1 MADEIQEAPEKK
13 ETFWQKLTSNYTFA
27 GIVFAA
33 GVICAILFIQFTDVD
48 WNNLITRIVGVGVV
62 FIVYMAYKF
71 LHAGTK
77 VKDEKVIATEP
88 IALAIE
94 HGLFALAVA
103 WVWANAA

>member
-1 MADEIQEAPEKK
+1 MAEEQVQGVK
-13 ETFWQKLTSNYTFA
+13 ETFWQKITNNYTFV
-27 GIVFAA
+27 GIIFTA
-33 GVICAILFIQFTDVD
+33 GVLSAILFIQFTSVD

-62 FIVYMAYKF
+62 LMVYMIYKF

-77 VKDEKVIATEP
+77 VKDEKIIASEP

-94 HGLFALAVA
+94 HGLFGLAIA